1 MSPITTH
8 VLDIALGQ
16 PGRGVTVTIERLTER
31 GEWSELAR
39 DATDADGRVAQFEMP
54 CASLEAGT
62 YRLRFET
69 AAYFRSQGR
78 PWLYPE
84 IHLVIQIDDP
94 ARHYHVPVLLSP
106 FGYSTYLGT

>member
-8 VLDIALGQ
+8 VLDIALGR
-16 PGRGVTVTIERLTER
+16 PARGITVIIERRIEQ

-39 DATDADGRVAQFEMP
+39 GATDADGRVSQFEMP
-54 CASLEAGT
+54 RASLEGGT

-69 AAYFRSQGR
+69 AAYFRSQGGT
-78 PWLYPE
+78 WLYPE

-106 FGYSTYLGT
+106 FGYSTYRGT